1 MVQLNAR
8 INKLREPKSRTFTR
22 GNIMP
27 LSSGSTTLR
36 NRMQTSKTRETA
48 SSLLVNSVAHANV
61 QKARHS
67 SIRFAQPARPDFIAV
82 PIAKEQTGKMA
93 IERSA
98 RELSPNLRTH
108 TV

>member
-1 MVQLNAR
+1 MVQLNAQ
-8 INKLREPKSRTFTR
+8 INKLRDPKSRTFTR

-27 LSSGSTTLR
+27 LSSGSTTLDR
-36 NRMQTSKTRETA
+36 EMQVSKPLETA
-48 SSLLVNSVAHANV
+48 RRLLVNSVAHANV

-82 PIAKEQTGKMA
+82 PSAKEQTGKMA

-98 RELSPNLRTH
+98 RRLSPNLRTH
-108 TV
+108 MV

>member
-1 MVQLNAR
+1 
-8 INKLREPKSRTFTR
+8 
-22 GNIMP
+22 MP
-27 LSSGSTTLR
+27 LSSGSTTLG
-36 NRMQTSKTRETA
+36 NGMQTSKTQETA
-48 SSLLVNSVAHANV
+48 SRLWVNSVAHANL
-61 QKARHS
+61 QKAQHS

-98 RELSPNLRTH
+98 RLLSPNLRTH